1 MTGLLAALAITVSLL
16 SGMFSTL
23 YVFKEVYLET

>member
-1 MTGLLAALAITVSLL
+1 MTGLLAALGITVSLL